1 MMHTETLS
9 SSIVALLKLAG
20 YNTAVK
26 YITQCDTGKN
36 NRTYRVETDH
46 GLFAVKKYFQQAA
59 DKRNRLASEFAF
71 LTYAKKVA
79 PKQVPTAYHYDA
91 ENSLALYE
99 FIDGAQIKRNCVV
112 AEDIQQAIHFFCAL
126 NEPSTRL
133 PATALP
139 LASEACFSIQTHIN
153 LIDARLNELHDM
165 VAETKQDII
174 AKAHIKQI
182 KSFWQAYIKTF
193 NDLNQKNELLDIS
206 QRCLSPSDFG
216 FHNALRKH
224 DGTICFLDFEY
235 AGWDDPAKMTGD
247 FFAQLEVPVP
257 PHYFDDFVKQVM
269 AVFSKPDELIQRAYH
284 LRYLYQ
290 IKWCCIAL
298 NIFLPVHLARRRFSN
313 PLVDVT
319 AIKTL
324 QLEKVALLIQN
335 LELFQHG
342 ND

>member
-1 MMHTETLS
+1 MMHTETLQ
-9 SSIVALLKLAG
+9 SSILALLELAG
-20 YNTAVK
+20 YSTAVRH
-26 YITQCDTGKN
+26 IAQCESGKN

-46 GLFAVKKYFQQAA
+46 GVFAVKKYFQQAA

-71 LTYAKKVA
+71 LTYAKKIV
-79 PKQVPTAYHYDA
+79 PRQVPAAYHYDA
-91 ENSLALYE
+91 ENGLALYE
-99 FIDGAQIKRNCVV
+99 FIDGTAFKRNRVS
-112 AEDIQQAIHFFCAL
+112 AEDIKQAIHFFCAL
-126 NEPSTRL
+126 NEPGARL
-133 PATALP
+133 SATALP
-139 LASEACFSIQTHIN
+139 LASEACFSIQAHIN
-153 LIDARLNELHDM
+153 LIDGRLNELHDIIP
-165 VAETKQDII
+165 ETAQDII
-174 AKAHIKQI
+174 AEDYIKQI
-182 KSFWQAYIKTF
+182 KSCWQAYIKKLHHLT
-193 NDLNQKNELLDIS
+193 QKNNLLDIS

-247 FFAQLEVPVP
+247 FFAQLEVPISS
-257 PHYFDDFVKQVM
+257 HYFDNFVRQVM
-269 AVFSKPDELIQRAYH
+269 AVFAKPDELIQRAYY

-298 NIFLPVHLARRRFSN
+298 NIFLPIHLARRRFSN
-313 PLVDVT
+313 PLLDVT